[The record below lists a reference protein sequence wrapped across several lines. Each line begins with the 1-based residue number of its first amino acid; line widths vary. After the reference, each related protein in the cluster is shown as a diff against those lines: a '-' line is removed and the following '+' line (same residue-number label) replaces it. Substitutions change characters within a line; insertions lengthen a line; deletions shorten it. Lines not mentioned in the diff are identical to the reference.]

1 MALHNDLGRRGE
13 SLAKAH
19 LEAAGYEILDMNW
32 TYGKAEID
40 LIAYKDKV
48 IIFAEVKTRTG
59 NAFGEPEDFVDTR
72 KQKLLATAADEYIY
86 LKSHEGDVRFDIIAI
101 LFNNDTQYT
110 LNHIEDAFWPQ
121 PDNL

>member
-19 LEAAGYEILDMNW
+19 LEAAGYEILDLNW

-40 LIAYKDKV
+40 LIAYKNKV

-59 NAFGEPEDFVDTR
+59 NGFGEPEDFVNIR

-86 LKSHEGDVRFDIIAI
+86 LKSHEGEVRFDIIAI
-101 LFNNDTQYT
+101 LFNNHTDYT